1 MTKAST
7 PQPLAHGWSKDAL
20 LAKAQRY
27 AEVMLSHPQDDWRF
41 AFWSTLLLELLA
53 RAALSNISPV
63 LLADSKD
70 WNNTYHALGFTPKA
84 TKFVPKSQDITSVL
98 TRLREILSAF
108 RPELEGF
115 SIVHMSRRN
124 EELHSGTS
132 AFDGVSSSSWLPSFY
147 EACEVLLQSIGS
159 SLKLF
164 LGKDHAKVATA
175 MIAASR
181 DDAAKA
187 VLKSV
192 QAHKTVWENKKKEEQ
207 ARLIAQAETWATR
220 HEGHGVKCPACGSNA
235 LVFGLPSAAPLK
247 SIKGDEIT
255 ETQQFLPT
263 KFECV
268 ACGLK
273 ISGYSQ
279 LNACGLG
286 DTYKATVVYDAAD
299 YYAPQDEF
307 PEYEPDYNE
316 P

>member
-1 MTKAST
+1 MTRTTT
-7 PQPLAHGWSKDAL
+7 PQLLPHGWSKDAF

-27 AEVMLSHPQDDWRF
+27 AEVMLDHSQDDWRF

-63 LLADSKD
+63 LLADQKD
-70 WNNTYHALGFTPKA
+70 WKNTYHALGFTPKA
-84 TKFVPKSQDITSVL
+84 TKFVPRSLDIASVL
-98 TRLREILSAF
+98 ARLCEILPTF
-108 RPELEGF
+108 RTELEGF
-115 SIVHMSRRN
+115 AIVHMSRRN
-124 EELHSGTS
+124 EELHSGS
-132 AFDGVSSSSWLPSFY
+132 SPFDSIGSSSWLPTFY
-147 EACEVLLQSIGS
+147 ETCDVLLRSVDS
-159 SLKLF
+159 SLVEF
-164 LGKDHAKVATA
+164 FGKDHAKIANA

-192 QAHKTVWENKKKEEQ
+192 QAYKTKWKDKRKDEQ
-207 ARLIAQAETWATR
+207 ARLISQAAIWATR
-220 HEGHGVKCPACGSNA
+220 REGHGVKCPACESSA
-235 LVFGLPSAAPLK
+235 IVFGVPSAAPLK

-255 ETQQFLPT
+255 ETQQFLPA
-263 KFECV
+263 KFECI

-279 LNACGLG
+279 LNACSLG

-299 YYAPQDEF
+299 YYAPQDEY